1 MIELVI
7 SWGRRNYMRLKVIIE
22 PGEDR
27 GFVAHV
33 PALRGCWSQG
43 DTRDEALANVREA
56 IEGWLEV
63 EQDKAEQ
70 GGGPKDVELVN
81 V

>member
-1 MIELVI
+1 MK
-7 SWGRRNYMRLKVIIE
+7 LKVVIQ

-33 PALRGCWSQG
+33 PALRGFWSQG
-43 DTRDEALANVREA
+43 GTRQEALANVREA
-56 IEGWLEV
+56 IEDCLEV

-70 GGGPKDVELVN
+70 GGGPVDVELVN